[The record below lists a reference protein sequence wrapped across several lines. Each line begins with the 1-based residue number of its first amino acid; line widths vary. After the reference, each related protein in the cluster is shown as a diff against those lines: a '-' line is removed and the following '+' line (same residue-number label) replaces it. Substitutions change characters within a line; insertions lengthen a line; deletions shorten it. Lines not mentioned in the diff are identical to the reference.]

1 MPGSSEDMSTTRSQ
15 ARHFGA
21 TASPAGLDPRRST
34 GATDKLPGR
43 HPATTPVR
51 TNGGWL

>member
-1 MPGSSEDMSTTRSQ
+1 MAGSSEDMSTTRSE

-21 TASPAGLDPRRST
+21 AAAPGDLHPRRSA
-34 GATDKLPGR
+34 GATNKLPGR

-51 TNGGWL
+51 MNGESL